1 MLNRIR
7 KPNKER
13 IKSFE
18 SVLLRQSGM
27 RGTTEHEI
35 VMKEGNAE
43 VSLYRIRYTD
53 GNDQRVPEERSVC
66 SEEAVVKLLNDCD
79 LLSWDGFKGPHPKH
93 VKDGIMFIL
102 NAIVNDNRTIHAEGS
117 ENFPK
122 HYRELTDGLHAIL
135 FQAKNEASSG

>member
-13 IKSFE
+13 ITSFDT
-18 SVLLRQSGM
+18 VLLRQSGM
-27 RGTTEHEI
+27 RGATEHEM
-35 VMKEGNAE
+35 VMKDGKAE
-43 VSLYRIRYTD
+43 VSLYGIRYA
-53 GNDQRVPEERSVC
+53 GGEDQRVLEEQSVC
-66 SEEAVVKLLNDCD
+66 SLEDALKLLNDCD

>member
-43 VSLYRIRYTD
+43 VSLYRIRYAD

-66 SEEAVVKLLNDCD
+66 SEEAVLKLLNDCD

-122 HYRELTDGLHAIL
+122 HYREFTDGLHATL
-135 FQAKNEASSG
+135 FQVKDESSSG

>member
-35 VMKEGNAE
+35 VMKEENAE
-43 VSLYRIRYTD
+43 VSLYRIRYAD

-66 SEEAVVKLLNDCD
+66 SEEAVLKLLNDCD